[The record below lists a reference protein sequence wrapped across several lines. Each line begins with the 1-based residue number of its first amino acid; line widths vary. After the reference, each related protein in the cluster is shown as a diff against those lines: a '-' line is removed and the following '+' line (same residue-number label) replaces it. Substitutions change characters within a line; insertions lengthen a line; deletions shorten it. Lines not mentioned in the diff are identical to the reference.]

1 MAWWNEN
8 VANALSA
15 GVTTRPSRG
24 DRTVSTSYAECN
36 TDRCLRRSRNELSV
50 PSDEVSVFLIC
61 ENRLLREALLRI
73 LGKRVGLIIV
83 GASGCS
89 PDALRDVIACQPQ
102 VILLDCVGEAV
113 AQPLLLRYL
122 HEALPATRTVM
133 VGMEPKEEHF
143 FHAVREGAAGY
154 VLREASAAE
163 VIGAVRS
170 VAAGE
175 AVCPPCFSATLFRC
189 ASQQLAIRQNLRT
202 RGPSELSRR
211 ERQLVELICWGL
223 TNKEIALRLHL
234 YEHTVKNHI
243 HNILK
248 KTGAADRISLVDR
261 YRGQLLSHA
270 TAPVP
275 LLEVTSSTCALFPLE
290 EGSPHTDRRPAIPRD
305 SSYSQATEKPL
316 AWRVSRRS
324 GVG

>member
-1 MAWWNEN
+1 MP
-8 VANALSA
+8 
-15 GVTTRPSRG
+15 G
-24 DRTVSTSYAECN
+24 
-36 TDRCLRRSRNELSV
+36 
-50 PSDEVSVFLIC
+50 DEVSVFLLC

-83 GASGCS
+83 GASGYS
-89 PDALRDVIACQPQ
+89 PDALRDVIACQPH

-122 HEALPATRTVM
+122 HQALPETRTVM
-133 VGMEPKEEHF
+133 VGMEQKEEHF
-143 FHAVREGAAGY
+143 FHSVREGAVGY

-163 VIGAVRS
+163 VIGAIRS

-189 ASQQLAIRQNLRT
+189 ASEQLAMRQNLQS

-211 ERQLVELICWGL
+211 EEQLVELICWGL

-234 YEHTVKNHI
+234 SEHTVKNHI
-243 HNILK
+243 HNILR
-248 KTGAADRISLVDR
+248 KTGAAGRVDLVDR
-261 YRGQLLSHA
+261 YRGQFPSQV
-270 TAPVP
+270 TAPEP
-275 LLEVTSSTCALFPLE
+275 LLEVTSSTCAPFPRRD
-290 EGSPHTDRRPAIPRD
+290 GSPHANRWPAGPRD
-305 SSYSQATEKPL
+305 SSYSKATEKPPTTISL
-316 AWRVSRRS
+316 ACRVSRRS

>member
-1 MAWWNEN
+1 MQKS
-8 VANALSA
+8 LFMS
-15 GVTTRPSRG
+15 
-24 DRTVSTSYAECN
+24 
-36 TDRCLRRSRNELSV
+36 
-50 PSDEVSVFLIC
+50 SDEVSVFLLC

-133 VGMEPKEEHF
+133 VGMEPKEEYF
-143 FHAVREGAAGY
+143 FQSVREGAAGY

-189 ASQQLAIRQNLRT
+189 ASQQLAIRQNLQSRD
-202 RGPSELSRR
+202 PSELSRR
-211 ERQLVELICWGL
+211 EEQLVELICWGL

-234 YEHTVKNHI
+234 SEHTVKNHV
-243 HNILK
+243 HNILR
-248 KTGAADRISLVDR
+248 KTGAADRISLVGR
-261 YRGQLLSHA
+261 YRGQIPSHVA
-270 TAPVP
+270 APQP
-275 LLEVTSSTCALFPLE
+275 LLEVSSSTCALLPIRG
-290 EGSPHTDRRPAIPRD
+290 GSPLANRTPASPRD
-305 SSYSQATEKPL
+305 SGYSRTLEKRSATIGL
-316 AWRVSRRS
+316 ACRVSRRS